1 MRPARAGLTRGR
13 SRAAR
18 WRILTV
24 VVVIAGLAAT
34 AIAVIAARQSAAR
47 KPGATGPGAGST
59 SQQPRAVAPSSLAP
73 SHGAL
78 FGAWVQPV
86 NGYTADEEE
95 AAVAALEHAIG
106 RKLAIDQLYVS
117 WAVRMPV
124 AVARW
129 DLGQGIIPMI
139 SWAGARTDQ
148 IAAGA
153 YDSMIRASALQLK
166 ALHRPVLLRWFAEM
180 DLSADAVSPTSFV
193 AAWRHVRRIFSSV
206 GANNVRWVW
215 CPSGSLFT
223 TGGAQAYYPG
233 SSYVDWIGADGY
245 NWAPERPDSSWRSFG
260 QIFSSFYRWGL
271 PTGKPLL
278 VGEYGVVEGAP
289 GAKAAWFM
297 QADHELR
304 TQFPA
309 ISAVVYFD
317 SDHKAFGRYFNWRV
331 TSSPSALAAFRA
343 FADDRYFNARP

>member
-1 MRPARAGLTRGR
+1 M
-13 SRAAR
+13 AA
-18 WRILTV
+18 V
-24 VVVIAGLAAT
+24 VLIAGLAAT
-34 AIAVIAARQSAAR
+34 AIALIAAHQSV
-47 KPGATGPGAGST
+47 ATKAGAGSV
-59 SQQPRAVAPSSLAP
+59 SRQPQGVAPSSLAP
-73 SHGAL
+73 SYGAL
-78 FGAWVQPV
+78 FGAWVQPT
-86 NGYTADEEE
+86 NGDGYTVDGEE
-95 AAVAALEHAIG
+95 AAIVALERAIG
-106 RKLAIDQLYVS
+106 RKLAVDQLYVS
-117 WAVRMPV
+117 WAAPMPV

-139 SWAGARTDQ
+139 SWAGARTDL

-180 DLSADAVSPTSFV
+180 NLSTDALSPASFV
-193 AAWRHVRRIFSSV
+193 AAWRHIRSIFSSV

-215 CPSGSLFT
+215 CPSASLFGT
-223 TGGAQAYYPG
+223 TGAQAYYPG
-233 SSYVDWIGADGY
+233 SSYVDWVGADGY

-271 PTGKPLL
+271 STRKPLL
-278 VGEYGVVEGAP
+278 VGEYGVVEGGP

-309 ISAVVYFD
+309 IRAVVYFD

-331 TSSPSALAAFRA
+331 TTSSSALAAFRA
-343 FADDRYFNARP
+343 FADDRYFRARS